1 MANFFSADY
10 WKAFYFKAMGGQ
22 ETAVDPNAI
31 SGSFSGAATFTA
43 ALTATLTILA
53 DDGSPAQR
61 PARPEEIRKYRE
73 QRDRAERALR
83 EHADRLAG
91 WKAPQEERAA
101 PVTSP
106 LELVELPAVAKVPS
120 GPWRLPEPIATPPA
134 KPARQ
139 GRRAP
144 VETVDVAAIE
154 AALAAERAFV
164 ALQREAQLQ
173 AAIQA
178 AEIEAARRREEEAI
192 IVLLLAA

>member
-1 MANFFSADY
+1 
-10 WKAFYFKAMGGQ
+10 MGGQ
-22 ETAVDPNAI
+22 ETDADPNAI

-43 ALTATLTILA
+43 ALTATVTILA

-73 QRDRAERALR
+73 QRDKAERALR

-91 WKAPQEERAA
+91 WKAPQKERAA
-101 PVTSP
+101 PVTTP

-120 GPWRLPEPIATPPA
+120 DPWRLPEPIATPPA

-173 AAIQA
+173 ATIQA

>member
-1 MANFFSADY
+1 MANFFSSEYFA
-10 WKAFYFKAMGGQ
+10 AVFFKAMGGQ
-22 ETAVDPNAI
+22 ETDADPNAL
-31 SGSFSGAATFTA
+31 SGSFAGSSSFSGE
-43 ALTATLTILA
+43 LTATVTTLA

-61 PARPEEIRKYRE
+61 PARPEEIKKYRE
-73 QRDRAERALR
+73 QRERVERALR

-91 WKAPQEERAA
+91 WKAPQKERAA
-101 PVTSP
+101 PVTTP

-120 GPWRLPEPIATPPA
+120 DPWRLPEPIATPPA

-173 AAIQA
+173 ATIQA

>member
-1 MANFFSADY
+1 MANFFSSEYFA
-10 WKAFYFKAMGGQ
+10 AVFFKAMGGQ
-22 ETAVDPNAI
+22 ETDADPNAL
-31 SGSFSGAATFTA
+31 SGSFAGSSSFSGE
-43 ALTATLTILA
+43 LTATVTTLA

-73 QRDRAERALR
+73 QRERAERALR

-91 WKAPQEERAA
+91 WKGPQEERVA
-101 PVTSP
+101 PVTTP
-106 LELVELPAVAKVPS
+106 LELVELPAPS
-120 GPWRLPEPIATPPA
+120 DPWRLPEPIATSPA
-134 KPARQ
+134 KPTWQ
-139 GRRAP
+139 TRRAP
-144 VETVDVAAIE
+144 VETVDAAAIE

>member
-1 MANFFSADY
+1 MANFFSAEY
-10 WKAFYFKAMGGQ
+10 FAALYFKAMGGQ
-22 ETAVDPNAI
+22 ETDADPNAI
-31 SGSFSGAATFTA
+31 AGSFAGAATFTA
-43 ALTATLTILA
+43 ALTATVTILA

-73 QRDRAERALR
+73 QRDKAERALR

-91 WKAPQEERAA
+91 WKAPQKERAA
-101 PVTSP
+101 PVTTP

-120 GPWRLPEPIATPPA
+120 DPWRLPEPIATPPA

-173 AAIQA
+173 ATIQA

>member
-1 MANFFSADY
+1 MANFFSSEYFA
-10 WKAFYFKAMGGQ
+10 AVFFKAMGGQ
-22 ETAVDPNAI
+22 ETDADPNAI

-43 ALTATLTILA
+43 ALTATVTILA

-73 QRDRAERALR
+73 QRDKAERALR

-91 WKAPQEERAA
+91 WKAPQKERAA
-101 PVTSP
+101 PVTTP

-120 GPWRLPEPIATPPA
+120 DPWRLPEPIATPPA

-139 GRRAP
+139 TRRAP

-154 AALAAERAFV
+154 AALAAEHAFV
-164 ALQREAQLQ
+164 ALQREARLQ

>member
-1 MANFFSADY
+1 MANFFSAE
-10 WKAFYFKAMGGQ
+10 YFAALYFRAMGGQ
-22 ETAVDPNAI
+22 ETDADPNAI

-43 ALTATLTILA
+43 ALTATVTILA

-91 WKAPQEERAA
+91 WKAPQKERAA
-101 PVTSP
+101 PVTTP

-120 GPWRLPEPIATPPA
+120 DPWRLPEPIATPPA

-164 ALQREAQLQ
+164 ALQREAQ

-178 AEIEAARRREEEAI
+178 AEIEAARLRKDEEL